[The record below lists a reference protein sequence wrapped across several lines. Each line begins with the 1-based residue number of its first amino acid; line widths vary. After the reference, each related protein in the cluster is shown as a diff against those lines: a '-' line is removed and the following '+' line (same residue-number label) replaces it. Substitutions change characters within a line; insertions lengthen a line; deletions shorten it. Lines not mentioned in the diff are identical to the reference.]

1 MDGMSIPSLLL
12 YSVGQSSHSKP
23 SFKRRGNKP
32 QLSWEDVKE
41 VAPSLIHY
49 SDLGT

>member
-1 MDGMSIPSLLL
+1 MELVYQHFCCTLLAKA
-12 YSVGQSSHSKP
+12 VTEKP
-23 SFKRRGNKP
+23 SFQRRGNKP